1 MKKIL
6 SLLMALVMVLSLVA
20 CGAKEEPAPEKE
32 EEPKTETEAPTP
44 DSGEVDH
51 TQGEKMV
58 WLLPQTQNE
67 DNPACIASDAFAEAM
82 AEATGGRWTIE
93 VYYGASMGSEQEC
106 LEMGRVNTVQ
116 IVPTSLST
124 MEQYMPDFGVFSL
137 PYLFRSWEDFDDY
150 LHNSPKCADLFDRL
164 QDATN
169 LKFVSVMN
177 NGTRSLST
185 VGIDPIKSPDD
196 LKGVK
201 IRAMS
206 APVWQNVISC
216 LGGSPVA
223 VAFNELYVALQTG
236 VVQGQDNPL
245 ALTYSQ
251 KFYEV
256 LDDFYKTDHC
266 YNNSAYFV
274 NLDAW
279 NALSDSD
286 KELFNDLWQEW
297 MIDYY
302 NSIYADFEANAVAE
316 MEKAGLRIWE
326 QEDLDMEAFY
336 ASADEMIEREYMSD
350 EIYAGYITNVKEYC
364 GYN

>member
-1 MKKIL
+1 MKKRLSLLLALIMIL
-6 SLLMALVMVLSLVA
+6 SLAA
-20 CGAKEEPAPEKE
+20 CGGKEEPTPESDKE
-32 EEPKTETEAPTP
+32 ETKTETETST
-44 DSGEVDH
+44 DGEVDH
-51 TQGEKMV
+51 TQGEAMV

-82 AEATGGRWTIE
+82 SEATGGRWTIE
-93 VYYGASMGSEQEC
+93 VYYGGSMGSENET
-106 LEMGRVNTVQ
+106 LEMCRVNTIQ
-116 IVPTSLST
+116 IVPANLSSI
-124 MEQYMPDFGVFSL
+124 EQYLPDFGVFVL
-137 PYLFRSWEDFDDY
+137 PYLFRSWEDFEDY

-164 QDATN
+164 QEATN
-169 LKFVSVMN
+169 LKFISVTS
-177 NGTRSLST
+177 NGTRCLST
-185 VGIDPIKSPDD
+185 TGIDPIKSPEE

-201 IRAMS
+201 IRSME
-206 APVWQNVISC
+206 APVWKNVISC
-216 LGGSPVA
+216 LGGSPIA
-223 VAFNELYVALQTG
+223 VSFNELYVALQTG

-266 YNNSAYFV
+266 YNTSSYFV
-274 NLDAW
+274 NADAW
-279 NALSDSD
+279 NGLSDSD
-286 KELFNDLWQEW
+286 KDLFNELWQEY

-302 NSIYADFEANAVAE
+302 NEIYAEFEANAIVE
-316 MEKAGLRIWE
+316 MEESGLRIWE

-350 EIYAGYITNVKEYC
+350 ETYAGYITDVKEYC

>member
-6 SLLMALVMVLSLVA
+6 SLLLTLTMVLSLAA
-20 CGAKEEPAPEKE
+20 CGGTEVPADEPEKE
-32 EEPKTETEAPTP
+32 DSETETEDTT
-44 DSGEVDH
+44 GGQEDH
-51 TQGEKMV
+51 TQGEEMV

-67 DNPACIASDAFAEAM
+67 DNPACIASVAFAEAM
-82 AEATGGRWTIE
+82 AEATNGRWTIE
-93 VYYGASMGSEQEC
+93 VYFGGSMGSENET
-106 LEMGRVNTVQ
+106 LEMCRVNTIQ
-116 IVPTSLST
+116 IVPANLST
-124 MEQYMPDFGVFSL
+124 MEQYVPDFGVFVL
-137 PYLFRSWEDFDDY
+137 PYLFRSWEDFEDY

-164 QDATN
+164 QEATN
-169 LKFVSVMN
+169 MKFISVTN

-185 VGIDPIKSPDD
+185 TGIDPIKNPDD

-201 IRAMS
+201 IRSME
-206 APVWQNVISC
+206 APVWKNVISC
-216 LGGSPVA
+216 LGGSPIA
-223 VAFNELYVALQTG
+223 VSFNELYVALQTG

-266 YNNSAYFV
+266 YNTSSYYV
-274 NLDAW
+274 NADAW
-279 NALSDSD
+279 NGLSDSD
-286 KELFNDLWQEW
+286 KELFNELWQEY

-302 NSIYADFEANAVAE
+302 NDIYAEFEANAVAE
-316 MEKAGLRIWE
+316 MEAAGLRIWE

-336 ASADEMIEREYMSD
+336 ASADEMIEREYMSN
-350 EIYAGYITNVKEYC
+350 EIYAGYITDIKEYC